1 MHSKKQKQVKRKNIK
16 KNKCECQSAFNPKNI
31 MSDLSIGKAIQD

>member
-1 MHSKKQKQVKRKNIK
+1 MHPKSENQEKKKK
-16 KNKCECQSAFNPKNI
+16 KNLNVTLLWTPNNI